1 MKTLDALLDSLT
13 HLDTPVKQVCTGAF
27 WTLVTTRFSAV
38 AATYRDL
45 DLQHTD
51 DPQMVPNAGHLTEK
65 KAGELA
71 EYARLAETVAASIG
85 VAAINSLIEVD
96 ESRCVQESAFDIL
109 AEKGAGRNVAVV
121 GHFPF
126 IPKLRE
132 IARNVWVL
140 ERKLR
145 PGDLRADEAARVLPK
160 AEVVCLTGSALINK
174 TLDDLLEA
182 CRGSY
187 VVLTGPS
194 SPMTP
199 VLFEFGISAI
209 CGTRVTDPDTVI
221 RFITQGACFRQL
233 RANGVQLLTL
243 RNPRAG

>member
-1 MKTLDALLDSLT
+1 MKVLDALLDSLT
-13 HLDTPVKQVCTGAF
+13 YRDTPVKQVCTGAF
-27 WTLVTTRFSAV
+27 WTLVTTRFSAI

-45 DLQHTD
+45 DLQHSD
-51 DPQMVPNAGHLTEK
+51 DPQTVPDAGRLTEK
-65 KAGELA
+65 TAGELA
-71 EYARLAETVAASIG
+71 AFSRLEETVAASIG
-85 VAAINSLIEVD
+85 VAAINSLIAVD
-96 ESRCVQESAFDIL
+96 ERQCTEESAFDIL

-132 IARNVWVL
+132 VAKNVWVL
-140 ERKLR
+140 EKRLR

-160 AEVVCLTGSALINK
+160 ADVVCLTGSALINK
-174 TLDDLLEA
+174 TLDELLDA

-187 VVLTGPS
+187 VIMTGPS

-199 VLFEFGISAI
+199 VMFDFGISAI
-209 CGTRVTDPDTVI
+209 CGTRVTNPDLVI

-233 RANGVQLLTL
+233 RGNGVKLLTM
-243 RNPRAG
+243 RRKD